1 MKSRLFLIPSLL
13 VAGFLPSKSA
23 AMPIGEIVSKK
34 DPGSSVLERL
44 RLKHV
49 FTLAGHRSHSSHR
62 SHRSHSSHRSSS
74 GGGYNYKRSSSTVYS
89 PPSTVYSAP
98 STVYSA
104 PSSSV
109 TTQPSVSA
117 TPVYPLTSDPATAAP
132 LKTLPGNTAK
142 FKRIVMQVQT
152 ALTAYGYYEGLI
164 DGQVGPAWKKALV
177 AMQTDYN
184 LKVTGTITPDVLNT
198 FGIAAN

>member
-1 MKSRLFLIPSLL
+1 MKSRLFMIPSLL
-13 VAGFLPSKSA
+13 VAGFLPSKSD
-23 AMPIGEIVSKK
+23 AMPIGEVVSKK
-34 DPGSSVLERL
+34 DPQTSVLERL
-44 RLKHV
+44 RLKHM

-74 GGGYNYKRSSSTVYS
+74 GGGYTYRRSVPAYS
-89 PPSTVYSAP
+89 PPSTVYTTP
-98 STVYSA
+98 STVYTA
-104 PSSSV
+104 PAGSFA
-109 TTQPSVSA
+109 TQPTVSA
-117 TPVYPLTSDPATAAP
+117 TPAYPSTSGPATATP

-152 ALTAYGYYEGLI
+152 ALTAYGYYDGLI
-164 DGQVGPAWKKALV
+164 DGQVGPACRKALV

-198 FGIAAN
+198 FGIVAN